1 MISWDCWSR
10 SRNFSLIQQKVSL
23 TKRQQATVVKGSVEA
38 MVTSA
43 ATLGLNILQD
53 MNDPVFK
60 MKFESLPPASKV
72 GYRLALIFQHSI
84 LLLSCIVY
92 FSTVTVKV
100 LNSLFFFF

>member
-1 MISWDCWSR
+1 M
-10 SRNFSLIQQKVSL
+10 IQQKVSL

-84 LLLSCIVY
+84 LLIVLHCVLLYLVCLAHIISFFLS
-92 FSTVTVKV
+92 
-100 LNSLFFFF
+100 

>member
-1 MISWDCWSR
+1 M
-10 SRNFSLIQQKVSL
+10 
-23 TKRQQATVVKGSVEA
+23 KGSVEA

-92 FSTVTVKV
+92 FFTVTLKV
-100 LNSLFFFF
+100 LNSLFFFLLVITNLLGMLSSHNFIFS

>member
-1 MISWDCWSR
+1 M
-10 SRNFSLIQQKVSL
+10 
-23 TKRQQATVVKGSVEA
+23 KGSVEA

-92 FSTVTVKV
+92 FTVTVKV
-100 LNSLFFFF
+100 LNSLFSSSSNHQSTWYA

>member
-1 MISWDCWSR
+1 M
-10 SRNFSLIQQKVSL
+10 
-23 TKRQQATVVKGSVEA
+23 KGSVEA

-84 LLLSCIVY
+84 LLFSCIVY
-92 FSTVTVKV
+92 FFTVTVKV
-100 LNSLFFFF
+100 LNSLFFFLLVITNLLGMLSSHNFIFS

>member
-1 MISWDCWSR
+1 M
-10 SRNFSLIQQKVSL
+10 
-23 TKRQQATVVKGSVEA
+23 KGSVEA

-92 FSTVTVKV
+92 FFTVTVKV
-100 LNSLFFFF
+100 LNSFFFFLLVITNLLGMLSSHNFILS

>member
-1 MISWDCWSR
+1 
-10 SRNFSLIQQKVSL
+10 
-23 TKRQQATVVKGSVEA
+23 

-92 FSTVTVKV
+92 FTVTVKV